1 LARAK
6 AVTAGGPA
14 PASATWG
21 TLARSPPATLRTKP
35 GRTLRTRRAYPRRRQ
50 LQRAKTW
57 DERLGTKDLGA
68 KDPGGQRPWGQRAGA
83 KELGPKVEGL
93 LGAKKVLT
101 KRSTAPRLSMACR
114 CQFEGAFQKHDSRCE
129 LEGET
134 ATHEVKL
141 QIQPKVTFSQ
151 GKAVKATLNWGKIAA
166 PRLAK
171 TGGRQRLGHVAASSW
186 TTSTG
191 SFIGAKGGVAGQITA
206 RLYPRCAPARAP
218 NRSCL
223 CGASP
228 SPPHPRRGRRFP

>member
-1 LARAK
+1 VRKLGKGQGGHGRRARTRQRHVGHPCAFAPRHLAHQAR
-6 AVTAGGPA
+6 TYLTHPAGVPPA
-14 PASATWG
+14 ASAAACKD
-21 TLARSPPATLRTKP
+21 L
-35 GRTLRTRRAYPRRRQ
+35 GR
-50 LQRAKTW
+50 KTW

-68 KDPGGQRPWGQRAGA
+68 KDPGA

-171 TGGRQRLGHVAASSW
+171 TGGRQRLGRVAASSW